1 MQMKSTRVTTRGVQ
15 PDEVWAA
22 ADAVLAQGERPTI
35 ERVRAHLGRGSP
47 NTVAPM
53 LDAWYATLAKRLEP
67 NSGEEDAGEPGALP
81 APVLRAAKALW
92 GRAQQHAQEQAAQSV
107 QVDREALE
115 QLLERLAAERVALDQ
130 EQQRLNERS
139 EALGAALQAKDHQIA
154 DLARQV
160 TELQK
165 GQKARDAEIESL
177 RTLHGTVTQA
187 LQAER
192 VHLNELAEEH
202 RQERV
207 RLEQRAVAHERRM
220 LEDVDRA
227 RQDVKRLTLQLAEE
241 TKKADRML
249 ADAQEQA
256 QSLRV
261 QVGTLRAEN
270 TGLAREVLTVRDHLC
285 TAQSQQEQFRRDTT
299 ELLTDLKTRLLR
311 EGANAGPQLDDGTP
325 TARPRTLTKSPK
337 AKSASKRL

>member
-1 MQMKSTRVTTRGVQ
+1 MQMKSTRVTRGVQ

-53 LDAWYATLAKRLEP
+53 LDAWYASLAKRLDA
-67 NSGEEDAGEPGALP
+67 NSGEEGAGEQGELP

-92 GRAQQHAQEQAAQSV
+92 GRAQQHAHEQAAQSV
-107 QVDREALE
+107 QVDRDALE
-115 QLLERLAAERVALDQ
+115 KLVERLAAERVALDQ

-154 DLARQV
+154 DLMRQV
-160 TELQK
+160 TDLQS
-165 GQKARDAEIESL
+165 GLSSRDAEINSM
-177 RTLHGTVTQA
+177 RTQHAEATQA

-192 VHLNELAEEH
+192 GRLDALNEEH
-202 RQERV
+202 RQERE
-207 RLEQRAVAHERRM
+207 RLEQRAAAQERRL

-227 RQDVKRLTLQLAEE
+227 RQELKRVTLL
-241 TKKADRML
+241 L
-249 ADAQEQA
+249 ADGNKQGAKALAASQEHA

-261 QVGTLRAEN
+261 QVSVLRTESA
-270 TGLAREVLTVRDHLC
+270 GLARELHSAREDLR
-285 TAQSQQEQFRRDTT
+285 TANSQQEQFRKKT
-299 ELLTDLKTRLLR
+299 TDLLANLKMRLPKDY
-311 EGANAGPQLDDGTP
+311 ANAGKHPDGGAPATL
-325 TARPRTLTKSPK
+325 PRTHAKAPK
-337 AKSASKRL
+337 GKPASKRQ